1 MLRRHFL
8 ASALGTAALPLRAAG
23 GPLID
28 THIHLFEPDVFPYHA
43 LATYKPPAQPLGE
56 YLAFAK
62 QAGIAHTILVHPEP
76 YQDDH
81 RYLEHCFAAES
92 PKGFFKGTCLFEPQ
106 DQGTGKRM
114 AELMKRH
121 PGRIVAL
128 RMHEMSEPG
137 KPFSCACESDSPIK
151 NRDLADASVKG
162 TWKAAADLGLAM
174 QMHFLPHHATAIGK
188 LAAQFRGMPVIL
200 DHMGRAGMGTPAAFD
215 EVLKLAKLPKV
226 YFKFSGV
233 GYSSKQKPPFA
244 DAATYVRRA
253 FDAFG
258 AERILWGGLG
268 HDMDQFRQAQA
279 IFDYHFAFATEE
291 QRAMIRGGN
300 AAKLFGFA

>member
-8 ASALGTAALPLRAAG
+8 AASGAAVLPLPAAG

-28 THIHLFEPDVFPYHA
+28 THIHLFEPDIFPYHA
-43 LATYKPPAQPLGE
+43 LAPYRPPAQPLGE
-56 YLAFAK
+56 YLAFVK

-92 PKGFFKGTCLFEPQ
+92 PRGFFKGTCLFEPQ
-106 DQGTGKRM
+106 DERTGKRM
-114 AELMKRH
+114 GELVKRH
-121 PGRIVAL
+121 PGRIVAM
-128 RMHEMSEPG
+128 RMHVMNEPG
-137 KPFSCACESDSPIK
+137 KPFTCTCEGDTPIK
-151 NRDLADASVKG
+151 NRDLNDASVKA
-162 TWKAAADLGLAM
+162 TWKAAADLGLCM
-174 QMHFLPHHATAIGK
+174 QMHFLPHHGAAIGK

-200 DHMGRAGMGTPAAFD
+200 DHMGRAGMGAPAAF
-215 EVLKLAKLPKV
+215 EEILKLARLPKV

-233 GYSSKQKPPFA
+233 GYSSKQKPPYA
-244 DAATYVRRA
+244 DAAKYVRRA
-253 FDAFG
+253 FEAFG

-268 HDMDQFRQAQA
+268 HDMDGFRQAQA
-279 IFDYHFAFATEE
+279 IFDHHFAFATEA
-291 QRAMIRGGN
+291 QREMIRGGN

>member
-8 ASALGTAALPLRAAG
+8 AAPAASLLPLSAASE
-23 GPLID
+23 PLID

-43 LATYKPPAQPLGE
+43 NATYKPPAQPLKA
-56 YLAFAK
+56 YLAFVK
-62 QAGIAHTILVHPEP
+62 QAGISHTIIVHPEP

-81 RYLEHCFAAES
+81 RYLEHCFAGES
-92 PKGFFKGTCLFEPQ
+92 PKAFFKGTCLFEPQ
-106 DQGTGKRM
+106 DERTGKRM

-128 RMHEMSEPG
+128 RMHEMTQPG
-137 KPFSCACESDSPIK
+137 EPFSCACEANSPIK
-151 NRDLADASVKG
+151 NRDLNDANVKA
-162 TWKAAADLGLAM
+162 TWKAAANLGLCM
-174 QMHFLPHHATAIGK
+174 QMHFLPHHAPAIGK
-188 LAAQFRGMPVIL
+188 LAAEFRSMPVIL
-200 DHMGRAGMGTPAAFD
+200 DHMGRAGMGAPETFD
-215 EVLKLAKLPKV
+215 GILKLARLPKV

-233 GYSSKQKPPFA
+233 RYSSKQKPPYA

-258 AERILWGGLG
+258 PERILWGGLG
-268 HDMDQFRQAQA
+268 HSMDEFREAQSV
-279 IFDYHFAFATEE
+279 FNHHFAFATAE

-300 AAKLFGFA
+300 AARLFGFA

>member
-8 ASALGTAALPLRAAG
+8 AASSVATLPVCAAN

-28 THIHLFEPDVFPYHA
+28 THIHLFEPEVFPYHA
-43 LATYKPPAQPLGE
+43 NAPYRPPAQPLGE
-56 YLAFAK
+56 YLAFVK
-62 QAGIAHTILVHPEP
+62 QAGITHTTLVHPEP

-106 DQGTGKRM
+106 DERTGKRM
-114 AELMKRH
+114 GELVKRY

-128 RMHEMSEPG
+128 RMHEMNEPG
-137 KPFSCACESDSPIK
+137 KPFTCACEGDTPIK
-151 NRDLADASVKG
+151 NRDLSDPIVKA
-162 TWKAAADLGLAM
+162 TWKAAADLGVCM

-188 LAAQFRGMPVIL
+188 LAGEFRGMPVIL
-200 DHMGRAGMGTPAAFD
+200 DHMGRAGMGTPAAFE
-215 EVLKLAKLPKV
+215 EVLKLARFPKV

-233 GYSSKQKPPFA
+233 GYSSKQKPPHA

-253 FDAFG
+253 FEAFG
-258 AERILWGGLG
+258 PERILWGGLG
-268 HDMDQFRQAQA
+268 HDMDGFRQAQA
-279 IFDYHFAFATEE
+279 IFDHHFAFATEA
-291 QRAMIRGGN
+291 QRNMIRGGN
-300 AAKLFGFA
+300 AVKLFRFA

>member
-1 MLRRHFL
+1 MLRRNFL
-8 ASALGTAALPLRAAG
+8 AAASAAVLPMRAAT

-28 THIHLFEPDVFPYHA
+28 THIHLFEPDLFPYHA
-43 LATYKPPAQPLGE
+43 LAPYKPTAQPLGE

-106 DQGTGKRM
+106 DQGTGKRI

-121 PGRIVAL
+121 PGRIVAM

-137 KPFSCACESDSPIK
+137 KPYSCACEADSPIK
-151 NRDLADASVKG
+151 NRDLSDPNVKG
-162 TWKAAADLGLAM
+162 TWKACADLGIAM
-174 QMHFLPHHATAIGK
+174 QMHFLPHHAPAIGK
-188 LAAQFRGMPVIL
+188 LAAQFRSMPVIL
-200 DHMGRAGMGTPAAFD
+200 DHMGRPGQGTPAAFD

-226 YFKFSGV
+226 YFKFSAV
-233 GYSSKQKPPFA
+233 GSASKQKPPYA

-268 HDMDQFRQAQA
+268 HDMDQFKEAQA
-279 IFDYHFAFATEE
+279 TFDYHFAFATEA
-291 QRAMIRGGN
+291 QRTLIRGVN
-300 AAKLFGFA
+300 AAKLFKFA

>member
-1 MLRRHFL
+1 MLRRNFL
-8 ASALGTAALPLRAAG
+8 AASGAAALPICAAG

-28 THIHLFEPDVFPYHA
+28 THIHLFEPEVFPYHA
-43 LATYKPPAQPLGE
+43 SAPYRPPAQPLGE
-56 YLAFAK
+56 YLAFVK
-62 QAGIAHTILVHPEP
+62 QAGISHTILVHPEP

-81 RYLEHCFAAES
+81 RYLEHCLAAES

-106 DQGTGKRM
+106 DERTGKRM
-114 AELMKRH
+114 GELVKKY

-128 RMHEMSEPG
+128 RMHEMNEPG
-137 KPFSCACESDSPIK
+137 KPFTCTCEGDTPIK
-151 NRDLADASVKG
+151 NRDLSDPIVKA
-162 TWKAAADLGLAM
+162 TWKASADLGLCM

-188 LAAQFRGMPVIL
+188 LADQFRGMPVIL
-200 DHMGRAGMGTPAAFD
+200 DHMGRAGMGTAAAFE
-215 EVLKLAKLPKV
+215 EVLKLARFPKV

-233 GYSSKQKPPFA
+233 GYSSKQKPPHA

-268 HDMDQFRQAQA
+268 HNMDGFRQARA
-279 IFDYHFAFATEE
+279 TFDHHFAFATEA
-291 QRAMIRGGN
+291 QRDMIRGGN

>member
-8 ASALGTAALPLRAAG
+8 AASGAAVLPLPAAG

-28 THIHLFEPDVFPYHA
+28 THIHLFEPDIFPYHA
-43 LATYKPPAQPLGE
+43 LAPYRPPAQPLGE
-56 YLAFAK
+56 YLAFVK

-92 PKGFFKGTCLFEPQ
+92 PRGFFKGTCLFEPQ
-106 DQGTGKRM
+106 DERTGKRM
-114 AELMKRH
+114 GELVKRH
-121 PGRIVAL
+121 PGRIVAM
-128 RMHEMSEPG
+128 RMHVMNEPG
-137 KPFSCACESDSPIK
+137 KPFTCTCEGDTPIK
-151 NRDLADASVKG
+151 NRDLSDSVVKA
-162 TWKAAADLGLAM
+162 TWKAAADLGLCM
-174 QMHFLPHHATAIGK
+174 QMHFLPHHGAAIGK

-200 DHMGRAGMGTPAAFD
+200 DHMGRAGMGAPAAF
-215 EVLKLAKLPKV
+215 EEILKLARLPKV

-233 GYSSKQKPPFA
+233 GYSSKQKPPYA

-253 FDAFG
+253 FEAFG
-258 AERILWGGLG
+258 PERILWGGLG
-268 HDMDQFRQAQA
+268 HDMDGFRQAQG
-279 IFDYHFAFATEE
+279 IFDHHFAFATEA
-291 QRAMIRGGN
+291 QREMIRGGN